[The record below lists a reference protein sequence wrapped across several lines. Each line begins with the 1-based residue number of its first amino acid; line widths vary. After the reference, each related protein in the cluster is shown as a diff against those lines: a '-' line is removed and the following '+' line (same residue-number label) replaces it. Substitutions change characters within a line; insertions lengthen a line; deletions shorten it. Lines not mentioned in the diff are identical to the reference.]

1 MPCWRPK
8 PSNSWNKIMNLGK
21 LLGAGKSIIG
31 GGQACRLSHGQ
42 ALLPAAS
49 LFRRKILLRIRCAA
63 GADGIAETAAAGCC
77 RCSGQK
83 IRAVIGQDTKNA
95 GVCRPRRRARA
106 TTWVSKLNPAA
117 IFRGAPSYAGK
128 IATAVQVELSLEKVK
143 VVHNDLTDADV
154 EIVPMKS
161 RPAREPAADLPPA
174 KKSWSNLGG
183 RIMKAT
189 AL

>member
-1 MPCWRPK
+1 
-8 PSNSWNKIMNLGK
+8 MNLGK
-21 LLGAGKSIIG
+21 LLGTGKSIIG
-31 GGQACRLSHGQ
+31 GGK
-42 ALLPAAS
+42 PAAYRTDKRFYLPQFVS
-49 LFRRKILLRIRCAA
+49 PKNPFANPAA
-63 GADGIAETAAAGCC
+63 QPAQTELPKPPPQDASVAQVKKSTPSWAKTQKMPAVAAQGAT
-77 RCSGQK
+77 
-83 IRAVIGQDTKNA
+83 
-95 GVCRPRRRARA
+95 ARA

-117 IFRGAPSYAGK
+117 IFRAAPSSAGK
-128 IATAVQVELSLEKVK
+128 IVTPVQAELSLEKVK

-174 KKSWSNLGG
+174 KKSWSDLGE

>member
-1 MPCWRPK
+1 
-8 PSNSWNKIMNLGK
+8 MNLGK

-31 GGQACRLSHGQ
+31 GGK
-42 ALLPAAS
+42 PAAYRADKRFYLPQFVSPKNPFANPAAPSAQAGLSNPPIQDAPVAPVKKTAS
-49 LFRRKILLRIRCAA
+49 LWAK
-63 GADGIAETAAAGCC
+63 T
-77 RCSGQK
+77 QK
-83 IRAVIGQDTKNA
+83 IPAFAAQGAT
-95 GVCRPRRRARA
+95 ARA

-117 IFRGAPSYAGK
+117 IFRASPSSAGK
-128 IATAVQVELSLEKVK
+128 IAMPVQAELSLEKVK

-161 RPAREPAADLPPA
+161 RPAREPAVDLLPE
-174 KKSWSNLGG
+174 KKSWSDLGE

>member
-1 MPCWRPK
+1 
-8 PSNSWNKIMNLGK
+8 MNLGK
-21 LLGAGKSIIG
+21 LLGTGKSIIG
-31 GGQACRLSHGQ
+31 GGK
-42 ALLPAAS
+42 PAAYRTDKRFYLPQFVS
-49 LFRRKILLRIRCAA
+49 PKNPFANPAVPATQTELPKPSPQNSSAVPA
-63 GADGIAETAAAGCC
+63 KKSPSPWAKTQKMPVSSVQGAT
-77 RCSGQK
+77 
-83 IRAVIGQDTKNA
+83 
-95 GVCRPRRRARA
+95 ARA

-117 IFRGAPSYAGK
+117 IFRAAPSSANK
-128 IATAVQVELSLEKVK
+128 IATPVQVELSLEKVK

-174 KKSWSNLGG
+174 KKSWSDLGE